1 MNLLPAAQSHSKDD
15 HGPGRQRLQAK
26 PFCGKPPWRAG
37 PRRGLTVTTNA
48 VPDSSLDATREIA
61 GGGHIGL
68 IVVGS
73 IAAGLV
79 LGLLLVLGVF
89 AGGDEPEIIGSALLA
104 LGAGFTLLAGV
115 STRRTNQPQR
125 WALIPG
131 VATMLSGLAVLVLAP
146 SGHLLDLAGWVWP
159 LLLALLVVLSFRGA
173 RRSLD
178 NWSRRA
184 VLYPA
189 LVVLFLIALGGAVG
203 TIAAA
208 SSSTPAPTSGRTY
221 LVDGHRLYLSCVG
234 SGGPTVVLFNGL
246 GEWVPNWAWVQ
257 TNVSRTTRVC
267 AFDRAGEGWSGG
279 KAIRQ
284 DGHQLASDLH
294 ALLNAAQ
301 VPGPYVLAGHSVG
314 GTYAL
319 VYAAQYPN
327 QVAGITLIDSATPY
341 QFDLSDYRSFYSM
354 FTRASALL
362 PVAAR
367 TIFGRMALGSGFAS
381 LPPEPRDAARAF
393 NASPHQLTAS
403 RIEFLQLR
411 TVFNQAK
418 ALRTLHGKPLAVLTA
433 SVGEMHG
440 WPEAQD
446 KLAQLSTSSVHRT
459 VPGATHAALLEN
471 THFAQTTSR
480 AIIAVVD
487 RARSTK

>member
-1 MNLLPAAQSHSKDD
+1 MR
-15 HGPGRQRLQAK
+15 GRRAIRSD
-26 PFCGKPPWRAG
+26 PWG
-37 PRRGLTVTTNA
+37 VGSRRGLTVTTNGA
-48 VPDSSLDATREIA
+48 PDGGAEATRAIT

-73 IAAGLV
+73 IGAGLV

-104 LGAGFTLLAGV
+104 LGGGFTLLAVV
-115 STRRTNQPQR
+115 SARRTNQPQR

-131 VATMLSGLAVLVLAP
+131 SVTMLVGLAILVLAP
-146 SGHLLDLAGWVWP
+146 SGRVLDLLGWVWP
-159 LLLALLVVLSFRGA
+159 VLLALLVFWSFRGA
-173 RRSLD
+173 RRSLH

-189 LVVLFLIALGGAVG
+189 LVVLLLIALGGAVG

-208 SSSTPAPTSGRTY
+208 SSSNPRPASGRTY
-221 LVDGHRLYLSCVG
+221 LVNGHRLYLSCVG

-246 GEWVPNWAWVQ
+246 GEWTPNWAWVQ
-257 TNVSRTTRVC
+257 TNVSHTTRVC

-279 KAIRQ
+279 NAVRQ

-294 ALLNAAQ
+294 ALLHAAR

-319 VYAAQYPN
+319 VYAAQYPT
-327 QVAGITLIDSATPY
+327 QVAGATLIDSATPY

-367 TIFGRMALGSGFAS
+367 TIFGRMALGNGFAS
-381 LPPEPRDAARAF
+381 LPPKARDAARAF

-411 TVFNQAK
+411 TVFTQAK
-418 ALRTLHGKPLAVLTA
+418 VLHSLHGKPLAIVSA

-440 WPEAQD
+440 WSAAQN
-446 KLAQLSTSSVHRT
+446 KLARLSTNSTHTTAV
-459 VPGATHAALLEN
+459 GASHAALLEDKG
-471 THFAQTTSR
+471 FAAITSKW
-480 AIIAVVD
+480 IDQVVQ
-487 RARSTK
+487 RARSIDR

>member
-1 MNLLPAAQSHSKDD
+1 M
-15 HGPGRQRLQAK
+15 
-26 PFCGKPPWRAG
+26 
-37 PRRGLTVTTNA
+37 TVTTNG
-48 VPDSSLDATREIA
+48 VPDGGVEVTRGIP
-61 GGGHIGL
+61 GGGHTGHIGL

-73 IAAGLV
+73 IAAGIV

-89 AGGDEPEIIGSALLA
+89 AGGDEPEMIGSAILS
-104 LGAGFTLLAGV
+104 LGFGLTLLAVV

-125 WALIPG
+125 WALMPG
-131 VATMLSGLAVLVLAP
+131 IVTLLAGLAVLVFAP

-159 LLLALLVVLSFRGA
+159 ILLSLLVVVSCRGA

-189 LVVLFLIALGGAVG
+189 LAVLLLIALAGAAG

-208 SSSTPAPTSGRTY
+208 SSSTPAPSGGQTY
-221 LVDGHRLYLSCVG
+221 VVNGHRLYLSCVG
-234 SGGPTVVLFNGL
+234 SGRPTVVLFNGL
-246 GEWVPNWAWVQ
+246 GEWTPNWAWVQ
-257 TNVSRTTRVC
+257 PKVSHTTRVC

-294 ALLNAAQ
+294 ALLRAAQ

-319 VYAAQYPN
+319 VYAAQYPS
-327 QVAGITLIDSATPY
+327 QVAGVALIDSATPY

-367 TIFGRMALGSGFAS
+367 TIIGRLALGSGFAS
-381 LPPEPRDAARAF
+381 LPPRARDAASAF
-393 NASPHQLTAS
+393 NESPRQLAAS

-418 ALRTLHGKPLAVLTA
+418 ALRTLNGKPLAVLTA
-433 SVGEMHG
+433 TVGEMHG

-446 KLAQLSTSSVHRT
+446 RLAQLSTSSVHRA
-459 VPGATHAALLEN
+459 VPGATHAALLEDE
-471 THFAQTTSR
+471 TFARMTSR
-480 AIIAVVD
+480 AIVGVVD
-487 RARSTK
+487 QVRSGRH